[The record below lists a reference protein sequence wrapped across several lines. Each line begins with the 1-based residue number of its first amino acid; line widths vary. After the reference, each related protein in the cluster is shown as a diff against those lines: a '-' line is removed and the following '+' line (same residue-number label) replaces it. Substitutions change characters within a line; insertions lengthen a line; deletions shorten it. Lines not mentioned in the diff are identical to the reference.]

1 MEKRKFRFPE
11 SSDDINLYGISEK
24 LNKTIGKK
32 FPQPK
37 IRTKENDWLEIDAI
51 NITKQLVT
59 KSTISILIKIDWQKN
74 SLIHTNKNK
83 TIVLKS
89 PESIWT

>member
-1 MEKRKFRFPE
+1 MEERKFRFPE
-11 SSDDINLYGISEK
+11 SSDGINLYGIREK

-74 SLIHTNKNK
+74 SLIHTNKTK
-83 TIVLKS
+83 QLF
-89 PESIWT
+89 